1 MSDKSVKLSD
11 LMTPKGKAKAQK
23 PLVRSYKDARKAAR

>member
-1 MSDKSVKLSD
+1 MADKSVKLSD
-11 LMTPKGKAKAQK
+11 LLAVGKGKSKPK